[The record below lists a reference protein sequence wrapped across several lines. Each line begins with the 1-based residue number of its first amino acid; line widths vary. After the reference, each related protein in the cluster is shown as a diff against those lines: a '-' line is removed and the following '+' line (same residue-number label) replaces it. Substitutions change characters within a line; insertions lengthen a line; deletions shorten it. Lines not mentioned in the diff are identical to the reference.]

1 MFPANNEDS
10 MISNLTS
17 VCALA
22 ALSVFVLS
30 APAAEKK
37 AVDVSK
43 IPPPSDKTGV
53 TYTTDIKPIFDHS
66 CINCHGVEKTK
77 AKLRLDSLAGA
88 LKGGEDGKVILP
100 GNGVGSPQV
109 HNNAHPGAKDL
120 YNPPPRNKANITPQ
134 TKEQIG
140 LIRAWID
147 QGAK

>member
-88 LKGGEDGKVILP
+88 LKGGEDGKVVIP
-100 GNGVGSPQV
+100 GKSVESMLV
-109 HNNAHPGAKDL
+109 HNIAHVGDPDD
-120 YNPPPRNKANITPQ
+120 YMPPPKNKANIPPL